1 MYRGVVLNLTAVLAV
16 VALGAS
22 TSPSRTEIRDSV
34 QRLERCKDMRAPVCL
49 NAAAMLTNAGDRGV
63 RATTPALKGMTRAG
77 QILALSVLGGVESRR
92 STHSLVHITR
102 DRKLPSFVRSM
113 AVTTVAPR
121 GGKGVRR
128 ALLRAL
134 QDKDAVVRS
143 TAARA
148 LGNCAHGGDRKV
160 IRALIAASR
169 DMDTTVRVE
178 ALIGLGLARDARGG
192 PALASALGDAQI
204 SVRRAAADGLR
215 FVSYADSVTALVEV
229 LKERDEELRRV
240 AAKALIHQTGK
251 DFGQDYALWREWLD
265 NR

>member
-1 MYRGVVLNLTAVLAV
+1 MYRRVVLSLTAALAV
-16 VALGAS
+16 VALGAA
-22 TSPSRTEIRDSV
+22 TSPSRAEIQDSV

-63 RATTPALKGMTRAG
+63 RATAPALKGMTRAG

-92 STHSLVHITR
+92 STRSLVHITA

-121 GGKGVRR
+121 GGRTVRQ

-134 QDKDAVVRS
+134 RDRDAVVRS

-148 LGNCAHGGDRKV
+148 LGNSAHGGDKRV
-160 IRALIAASR
+160 IRALIAATR
-169 DMDTTVRVE
+169 DEDATVRVE
-178 ALIGLGLARDARGG
+178 ALIGLGLAGDPRGG
-192 PALASALGDAQI
+192 PALTDALGDREI
-204 SVRRAAADGLR
+204 SVQRAAADGLR
-215 FVSYADSVTALVEV
+215 FVTCADAVPALVEA
-229 LKERDEELRRV
+229 LKTQDDELRRL
-240 AAKALIHQTGK
+240 ANKALKRQTGR
-251 DFGQDYALWREWLD
+251 DFGEDYALWREWLD